1 MDTRLIEQLD
11 NAARELEQGG
21 FQETLRI
28 LEETEVES
36 LLTTDFWYLRGFA
49 QRGLEDYAEAADSFA
64 TVVTVK
70 PGEVAAHALAADS
83 FVRCQRL
90 GAAEQHL
97 LSGLAANPHST
108 DLLEVYCFA
117 CARGG
122 QTEKARALL
131 KRLLERDPGNEAAFR
146 LRILIEFVEGSDE
159 GLYQATRQY
168 LDELPDTPENALAT
182 GKAMLDGGRISG
194 ALRCFSE
201 ALQQDP
207 TLRDRHP
214 DFFEELSVLKSP
226 LLFPCRL
233 LDRYG
238 RWLPWAVGAVT
249 MLALQ
254 SLHFAAG
261 AVFAGVFALFLL
273 YTWVAPP
280 LVRRALL
287 GHW

>member
-1 MDTRLIEQLD
+1 MDTRLNEQLD
-11 NAARELEQGG
+11 DAARELEHGG
-21 FQETLRI
+21 FHQTLRI

-49 QRGLEDYAEAADSFA
+49 QRGLGDYAEAADSFA

-70 PGEVAAHALAADS
+70 PGEVAAHALAAES

-97 LSGLAANPHST
+97 LRGLAASPKST
-108 DLLEVYCFA
+108 DLLEVYCSA

-131 KRLLERDPGNEAAFR
+131 QRLLECDPDNEAAFR

-168 LDELPDTPENALAT
+168 LDELADTPENALAT

-201 ALQQDP
+201 ALRQDP
-207 TLRDRHP
+207 GLRERHP
-214 DFFEELSVLKSP
+214 DFFREIGVLESP
-226 LLFPCRL
+226 FLLPSRL

-249 MLALQ
+249 VLALQ
-254 SLHFAAG
+254 SLHLAAGAIFAAG
-261 AVFAGVFALFLL
+261 FALFLL
-273 YTWVAPP
+273 YSWVAPP
-280 LVRRALL
+280 LVRRLRL